1 MDFWIILFLSKHAN
15 ITQDKEWDVCESTT
29 IGMSQTFISVLPVSL
44 MKKKF
49 YTSAIPSRS
58 IFPFKSTCRFG
69 FWGYR
74 MKNLLYIVAEVYNKR
89 ENNGTKKEKK
99 GWSSYLSFLGL
110 SFLMHMLLLGL

>member
-49 YTSAIPSRS
+49 YTSAILLAVSFRS
-58 IFPFKSTCRFG
+58 NQLAVSVSGGI
-69 FWGYR
+69 
-74 MKNLLYIVAEVYNKR
+74 E
-89 ENNGTKKEKK
+89 
-99 GWSSYLSFLGL
+99 
-110 SFLMHMLLLGL
+110 

>member
-1 MDFWIILFLSKHAN
+1 
-15 ITQDKEWDVCESTT
+15 
-29 IGMSQTFISVLPVSL
+29 
-44 MKKKF
+44 
-49 YTSAIPSRS
+49 
-58 IFPFKSTCRFG
+58 
-69 FWGYR
+69 

>member
-1 MDFWIILFLSKHAN
+1 MGCLRINNHRYEPNIHISSASVFNEKEILHFS
-15 ITQDKEWDVCESTT
+15 
-29 IGMSQTFISVLPVSL
+29 
-44 MKKKF
+44 
-49 YTSAIPSRS
+49 YPSRS